1 MGGMT
6 TAEHRRNLKKNPIK
20 MLKKTLSMFRKKPQT
35 FEKGSRKPRTNNQL
49 FYKEL
54 ND

>member
-20 MLKKTLSMFRKKPQT
+20 MLKKTLSMFRKKTQT
-35 FEKGSRKPRTNNQL
+35 FEKSSRKPRTNNQL

>member
-20 MLKKTLSMFRKKPQT
+20 MLKKTLSMFRKKTRHLKRAAEGPEQIISY
-35 FEKGSRKPRTNNQL
+35 FIKS
-49 FYKEL
+49 
-54 ND
+54 

>member
-20 MLKKTLSMFRKKPQT
+20 MLKKTLSMFRKKPRLLKRAAESPEQIISY
-35 FEKGSRKPRTNNQL
+35 FIRS
-49 FYKEL
+49 
-54 ND
+54 